1 MANLGA
7 EGVMKVT
14 VEGSRTTGA
23 RKAIRVYWD
32 GSNIECGSGCG
43 IMIKAVGIG
52 SHSAESLLL

>member
-7 EGVMKVT
+7 EGVMKSYC
-14 VEGSRTTGA
+14 GRLQNH
-23 RKAIRVYWD
+23 